1 MGLTRRSRT
10 KPAVLLPSMQRHLSA
25 YGIAA
30 SAAGVSLLALT
41 PASEAKVVY
50 TPAHELIG
58 PDGSYKLDLNNDG
71 IIDFV
76 IVEIARHSQLATSQF
91 LSARGRLGNEV
102 NCASSFCGSE
112 PYAAALTRGKQ
123 IGPNLGSHGWIKT
136 PTVMAFEIFSKQGS
150 YYGFAW
156 ANVSDRYLGLKFR
169 INGETHFGWA
179 RLNVK
184 LHKGAPK
191 DRTWEVQ
198 LTGYAYETVAG
209 KPIQAG
215 QTIGDAEDVSASPQT
230 AQSSTPM
237 VASSASRR
245 ASRFMPLGVLALG
258 ASGIALWRRDDS

>member
-1 MGLTRRSRT
+1 MRLSRRRT
-10 KPAVLLPSMQRHLSA
+10 TAVLLPSLQRHLSA

-58 PDGSYKLDLNNDG
+58 HDGSYKLDLNHDG

-76 IVEIARHSQLATSQF
+76 IVEIARHSQLETSQF
-91 LSARGRLGNEV
+91 LSVRGRLGNEV
-102 NCASSFCGSE
+102 NCGSSFCGSE
-112 PYAAALTRGKQ
+112 PYAAALMKGKQ

-179 RLNVK
+179 RLNVRF
-184 LHKGAPK
+184 HKGAPK
-191 DRTWEVQ
+191 DRTWEAQ
-198 LTGYAYETVAG
+198 LTGYAYETIAG

-215 QTIGDAEDVSASPQT
+215 QTKGDAEDISASPQT
-230 AQSSTPM
+230 AQPVASM
-237 VASSASRR
+237 VASSASRC
-245 ASRFMPLGVLALG
+245 ASRSVPLGMLALG
-258 ASGIALWRRDDS
+258 ADGIALWRRDDS